1 MTAERAAFTAFMRL
15 RSQRLA
21 ARRTSSL
28 TVMEPASTIDLNAL
42 SRTFRPALM
51 AFFMRRL
58 ANTAEAEDMT
68 QEVFVRLAAN
78 APTDLRS
85 PEAYLFQMAANLL
98 RDRARR
104 ERVRADYRRRQAGWP
119 DAEVD
124 PLDPLRIAT
133 DREQLALLTA
143 GLQELPERTRS
154 IFVLYRLEHM
164 EKRAIAEAF
173 GLAVSSVDRHLTKAL
188 AHLMLRVRGGEP

>member
-1 MTAERAAFTAFMRL
+1 
-15 RSQRLA
+15 
-21 ARRTSSL
+21 
-28 TVMEPASTIDLNAL
+28 MEQASPIDLDTL
-42 SRTFRPALM
+42 SRRFRPALM

-58 ANTAEAEDMT
+58 SNAAEAEDMT

-78 APTDLRS
+78 IPADLRS
-85 PEAYLFQMAANLL
+85 PEAYLFQMAANML

-104 ERVRADYRRRQAGWP
+104 ERVRNDYRRRQQAWP

-133 DREQLALLTA
+133 DREQLALLTS

-173 GLAVSSVDRHLTKAL
+173 GLAVSSVDRHLTKAMVFL
-188 AHLMLRVRGGEP
+188 TKRVRGSEP